1 MKTRKTG
8 DYNKISTRKI
18 SNDRATLNMDFIEI
32 QTKKPKV
39 TFKKKKSVALDCELL
54 KVLCIENKD

>member
-8 DYNKISTRKI
+8 GKINTKKI
-18 SNDRATLNMDFIEI
+18 SNENSTLTMDFIEI